1 MIIYGIKLTN
11 TEIAGIQMSML
22 VGTTDKSFIQHNMII
37 ESFVDNGV
45 VQGINFII
53 DSSGRYI
60 FGNKNN
66 ISRQGEELFC
76 IS

>member
-1 MIIYGIKLTN
+1 
-11 TEIAGIQMSML
+11 
-22 VGTTDKSFIQHNMII
+22 MII

-45 VQGINFII
+45 VQGTNFII

-66 ISRQGEELFC
+66 ISRQGGEELFAFLEKMQPKY
-76 IS
+76 